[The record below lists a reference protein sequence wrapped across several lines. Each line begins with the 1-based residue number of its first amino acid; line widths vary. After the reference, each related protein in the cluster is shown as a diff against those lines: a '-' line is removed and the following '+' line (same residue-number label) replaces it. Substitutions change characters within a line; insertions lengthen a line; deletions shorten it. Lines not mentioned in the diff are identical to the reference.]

1 MHAAARVSE
10 DRQLVEHHLG
20 LVKRIA
26 CHLAGRLPATV
37 QLDDLVQSGTIGL
50 LEAADNYDV
59 SHGASFET
67 YAGIRI
73 RGAMLDEVRR
83 NDWTPRS
90 VHRNARR
97 IAAAIRAVEGR
108 TGCEAQAHEIAGA
121 LGVSIDEYHAMACD
135 STSSRLFSLAEFSEG
150 EGNLEDTVPAIG
162 PGPAE
167 ECDQA
172 DFRQHLA
179 AAIRGLPEREQLV
192 MSLYYEQELNLR
204 EIGEV
209 FGVTESRVCQL
220 HGQALARIRARLSDW
235 TVGGDPLD

>member
-1 MHAAARVSE
+1 MHAAARVFE
-10 DRQLVEHHLG
+10 DRQLVEQHLG

-37 QLDDLVQSGTIGL
+37 QLDDLVQAGTIGL
-50 LEAADNYDV
+50 LEAADHYDA
-59 SHGASFET
+59 SQGASFET

-97 IAAAIRAVEGR
+97 IAAAVRAVEGR
-108 TGCEAQAHEIAGA
+108 TGRQAQAREIADA

-135 STSSRLFSLAEFSEG
+135 SVSSRLFSLAEAG
-150 EGNLEDTVPAIG
+150 DQDGNLEDMMPASG

-167 ECDQA
+167 EFDRA
-172 DFRQHLA
+172 NFRQHLV
-179 AAIRGLPEREQLV
+179 AAIAGLPEREQLV

-220 HGQALARIRARLSDW
+220 HAQALARIRARLSDW
-235 TVGGDPLD
+235 TIGG

>member
-1 MHAAARVSE
+1 MYAAKRELDSE
-10 DRQLVEHHLG
+10 QLVEQHLG

-26 CHLAGRLPATV
+26 CHLLGRLPANV

-50 LEAADNYDV
+50 LEAARHYDATQ
-59 SHGASFET
+59 GASFET

-97 IAAAIRAVEGR
+97 VSAAIRGVEGA
-108 TGCEAQAHEIAGA
+108 TGREAQPREIAEA
-121 LGVSIDEYHAMACD
+121 LDIGLDEYHAMVRD
-135 STSSRLFSLAEFSEG
+135 SVAARLFSLADLTEEDGSFDDFVA
-150 EGNLEDTVPAIG
+150 GND

-167 ECDQA
+167 EFDREA
-172 DFRQHLA
+172 FREDLA
-179 AAIRGLPEREQLV
+179 TAIGGLPEREQLV

-209 FGVTESRVCQL
+209 LGVTESRVCQL
-220 HGQALARIRARLSDW
+220 HGQALARLRARLTSW
-235 TVGGDPLD
+235 TAAG